1 MATRIGRPPFG
12 SKIVDTLEASD
23 HARARLGAILR
34 SVEGAPIAPLC
45 EELGMKRAYF
55 HRMRTDA
62 LQAAA
67 ESLEP
72 KTSGPKPQ
80 LPDPRDARI
89 AELEAQLASLSL
101 ALDATRIRA
110 ELGIALPSVLR
121 KLR

>member
-23 HARARLGAILR
+23 HARKRLGAILR
-34 SVEGAPIAPLC
+34 SVEGAPIAELC
-45 EELGMKRAYF
+45 EQLGMERAYF
-55 HRMRTDA
+55 HRMRTSA

-72 KTSGPKPQ
+72 KTPGPKPATV
-80 LPDPRDARI
+80 DPKDARI
-89 AELEAQLASLSL
+89 AELEAQLDSLSI

-110 ELGIALPSVLR
+110 ELGIALPSVLQ